1 MKEELT
7 LEEQVERV
15 RRKRRRYGNHEQLR
29 NILNSLFMLLAAIGV
44 VWYFADENN
53 RIGALCV
60 LGVAMLLKIAEFIVR
75 FFF

>member
-15 RRKRRRYGNHEQLR
+15 RRKRRHYGNHDQLR
-29 NILNSLFMLLAAIGV
+29 TIFNSLFMLIAAIGV
-44 VWYFADENN
+44 VWYFADEKHQA
-53 RIGALCV
+53 GALCV
-60 LGVAMLLKIAEFIVR
+60 IGIGMLFKVAEFIVR